1 LKIYP
6 VLFDGL
12 FNVIVE
18 SFTVYVA
25 GFPIHAVQSHTYVI
39 GYATIS
45 HFAVN
50 VSFHVSIIFVP
61 ASHVIVDPLHTG
73 VVYPSF
79 NVIAGRITP
88 LHAGFVSLL

>member
-1 LKIYP
+1 MYH

-12 FNVIVE
+12 FNVIVA

-25 GFPIHAVQSHTYVI
+25 GFPIHAVHSHTYVI
-39 GYATIS
+39 GYDTIS
-45 HFAVN
+45 HFAVK
-50 VSFHVSIIFVP
+50 VSFHVTVMFAP